1 MKFKKRQKNKYVNI
15 SHNHYQKL
23 ILFVKLKCIYF
34 KCIIII
40 ICLTA
45 LLIQTHK
52 KKFLN
57 PPNKYINSN
66 NFFLTKDDNH
76 LNISFNITSLYY
88 SYSYKYNIVELE
100 YQFAFF
106 DENKNLIIPSDLAY
120 YYNSHIFCILKNK
133 NTYLQSIS
141 NIHQDKYF
149 KCIEYLELNN
159 TSEFGIKIC
168 KDYSQCISFDLFDY
182 KYLNYNYPEFLN
194 DKKYD
199 PDYLNKQYFSLSKN
213 IINVSESQD
222 NLKKSYISKPINC
235 TKENSIESNNI
246 WYFKNIYNHYFC
258 FCKGKYCQFGKEF
271 DNCKYYFYL
280 SIIDDNKDVYE
291 KTYYLLADFILSGI
305 APEEAFFVFREMI
318 KQNMPAFY
326 FTPRKDI
333 YQEYFDKNAK
343 IQKIIPLLNNQNRIT
358 GNFLEKY
365 LILIL
370 RLKAVISGAEY
381 YSKENIFFNI
391 NYITFIC
398 LGHGVNYF
406 KPFLYQEYY
415 GCKRYNKIVLP
426 CEKIIS
432 IAIQYGWERKNI
444 IQLGLPKW
452 DLFYNYSLSINNQ
465 LKEKCIFVMF
475 TWRNLRSR
483 KDISPYYFNNIFK
496 LLNDYELRLLL
507 NKNNVTL
514 YASLHHNLLNNQN
527 AFKRISNIKY
537 INQDG
542 IFNCLMKCSLVVSD
556 FSSVIFDIMY
566 RKKPFIIYVPDSEDV
581 NIKNLYDDDYY
592 NTINGLKNDSIYFE
606 NKFFRVDETIKKI
619 EFYINNNFELDPKL
633 KTFYEQFNFNNNNN
647 INDFINYLKSLK

>member
-1 MKFKKRQKNKYVNI
+1 MIFNYLNNI
-15 SHNHYQKL
+15 YNKL
-23 ILFVKLKCIYF
+23 ILFQKLNCIYF

-40 ICLTA
+40 TCLIAFLTQIYKEK
-45 LLIQTHK
+45 L
-52 KKFLN
+52 LN
-57 PPNKYINSN
+57 PCNKYINCN
-66 NFFLTKDDNH
+66 NFFGTLYDNH
-76 LNISFNITSLYY
+76 LNISFNITSLHY

-100 YQFAFF
+100 YKFLFF
-106 DENKNLIIPSDLAY
+106 DKNKSLINPSDLAY
-120 YYNSHIFCILKNK
+120 YYNSKIFCILKNK

-149 KCIEYLELNN
+149 KCIEYFELNN

-168 KDYSQCISFDLFDY
+168 KGYSQCISFDLFDY

-194 DKKYD
+194 DKKFD
-199 PDYLNKQYFSLSKN
+199 PDYINEQYFLLSKN
-213 IINVSESQD
+213 IINTSECQD
-222 NLKKSYISKPINC
+222 HLKKSYISKPINC
-235 TKENSIESNNI
+235 IKENSIESNDI

-258 FCKGKYCQFGKEF
+258 FCKGNNCQFGKAF
-271 DNCKYYFYL
+271 DDCKYYFYL

-291 KTYYLLADFILSGI
+291 KTYYLLADFISSRI

-343 IQKIIPLLNNQNRIT
+343 FQKIIPLLNNQVKIT

-365 LILIL
+365 LILFL

-391 NYITFIC
+391 DYITFIC

-432 IAIQYGWERKNI
+432 IALQYGWERKNI

-452 DLFYNYSLSINNQ
+452 DLFHNYSLSMNNQ

-475 TWRNLRSR
+475 TWRKLRSR
-483 KDISPYYFNNIFK
+483 KYISPYYFNNIFK
-496 LLNDYELRLLL
+496 ILNDDDLRLLL
-507 NKNNVTL
+507 HKNNVTL
-514 YASLHHNLLNNQN
+514 YVSLHHNLLKNKNK
-527 AFKRISNIKY
+527 FKRISSIKY
-537 INQDG
+537 ISQDD

-556 FSSVIFDIMY
+556 FSSVIFDIIY
-566 RKKPFIIYVPDSEDV
+566 RKMPFIIYVPDSEDV
-581 NIKNLYDDDYY
+581 NIKQLYDDDYY
-592 NTINGLKNDSIYFE
+592 NIINGLKNDSIYFE
-606 NKFFRVDETIKKI
+606 NKFFRVKDTIKKI
-619 EFYINNNFELDPKL
+619 EFYINNHFELDQKL

-647 INDFINYLKSLK
+647 INSFINYLKSIK